1 MDITSS
7 HFHQSQTFR
16 KDIVMFK
23 NWNKKK
29 IMKVVK
35 VICFGVVPY
44 LVDVAKEYLH
54 KQAGFK
60 NLIVE
65 MPK

>member
-1 MDITSS
+1 
-7 HFHQSQTFR
+7 
-16 KDIVMFK
+16 MFK

-29 IMKVVK
+29 VIKVVK

>member
-1 MDITSS
+1 MDTILL
-7 HFHQSQTFR
+7 HYHQSQTFR
-16 KDIVMFK
+16 KDIIMFK

-29 IMKVVK
+29 VMKVVK
-35 VICFGVVPY
+35 VICFGGVPY

-54 KQAGFK
+54 KQAGVK

>member
-1 MDITSS
+1 
-7 HFHQSQTFR
+7 
-16 KDIVMFK
+16 MFK

-29 IMKVVK
+29 VMKVAK
-35 VICFGVVPY
+35 VVCFGIVPY
-44 LVDVAKEYLH
+44 LVDVVKEYLH